1 MCGFCGRQCNAVKQ
15 SIDYTVYY
23 AVIVNC
29 CIMYGN
35 VLKRQKGEKMGIIF
49 EYIRPVVFFLL
60 LETVIFNLISDI
72 AFKKLTKLF
81 CGIILILLILIPL
94 EKLLGMTELPEE
106 LLKNEQLQQSIR
118 ECENMINYG
127 DSYLAEKYSEEYKKI
142 IKEDIRQM
150 VENEGLTLTDCE
162 IDMETEENVKIKK
175 IILSISE
182 EGEDDRINIY
192 RDISISVNGDAKQ
205 ISEEPEIIKIKNQI
219 IGSYQIE
226 EGNILIRRVK

>member
-1 MCGFCGRQCNAVKQ
+1 
-15 SIDYTVYY
+15 
-23 AVIVNC
+23 
-29 CIMYGN
+29 
-35 VLKRQKGEKMGIIF
+35 
-49 EYIRPVVFFLL
+49 
-60 LETVIFNLISDI
+60 
-72 AFKKLTKLF
+72 
-81 CGIILILLILIPL
+81 
-94 EKLLGMTELPEE
+94 
-106 LLKNEQLQQSIR
+106 
-118 ECENMINYG
+118 MINYG

-150 VENEGLTLTDCE
+150 VENEGLTLTNCE

>member
-1 MCGFCGRQCNAVKQ
+1 
-15 SIDYTVYY
+15 
-23 AVIVNC
+23 
-29 CIMYGN
+29 
-35 VLKRQKGEKMGIIF
+35 MGIIF

-150 VENEGLTLTDCE
+150 VENEGLTLTNCE

>member
-1 MCGFCGRQCNAVKQ
+1 MR
-15 SIDYTVYY
+15 
-23 AVIVNC
+23 
-29 CIMYGN
+29 
-35 VLKRQKGEKMGIIF
+35 IIF

-118 ECENMINYG
+118 ECENMITYG

>member
-1 MCGFCGRQCNAVKQ
+1 M
-15 SIDYTVYY
+15 
-23 AVIVNC
+23 
-29 CIMYGN
+29 
-35 VLKRQKGEKMGIIF
+35 
-49 EYIRPVVFFLL
+49 
-60 LETVIFNLISDI
+60 
-72 AFKKLTKLF
+72 LF
-81 CGIILILLILIPL
+81 R
-94 EKLLGMTELPEE
+94 
-106 LLKNEQLQQSIR
+106 SR

>member
-1 MCGFCGRQCNAVKQ
+1 M
-15 SIDYTVYY
+15 
-23 AVIVNC
+23 
-29 CIMYGN
+29 
-35 VLKRQKGEKMGIIF
+35 
-49 EYIRPVVFFLL
+49 
-60 LETVIFNLISDI
+60 
-72 AFKKLTKLF
+72 
-81 CGIILILLILIPL
+81 
-94 EKLLGMTELPEE
+94 PEE

>member
-1 MCGFCGRQCNAVKQ
+1 
-15 SIDYTVYY
+15 
-23 AVIVNC
+23 
-29 CIMYGN
+29 
-35 VLKRQKGEKMGIIF
+35 
-49 EYIRPVVFFLL
+49 
-60 LETVIFNLISDI
+60 
-72 AFKKLTKLF
+72 
-81 CGIILILLILIPL
+81 
-94 EKLLGMTELPEE
+94 MTELPEE

-150 VENEGLTLTDCE
+150 VENEGLTLTNCE

>member
-1 MCGFCGRQCNAVKQ
+1 
-15 SIDYTVYY
+15 
-23 AVIVNC
+23 
-29 CIMYGN
+29 
-35 VLKRQKGEKMGIIF
+35 MGIIF

-150 VENEGLTLTDCE
+150 VENEGLTLTNCE

-182 EGEDDRINIY
+182 EGEDDRINI
-192 RDISISVNGDAKQ
+192 
-205 ISEEPEIIKIKNQI
+205 
-219 IGSYQIE
+219 
-226 EGNILIRRVK
+226 